1 MDILLVDDNPLMQQL
16 IARFLGDL
24 GYQVRVAGRAA
35 EAVTLARNA
44 PPSLFVIDMHLPDL
58 DGPDALV
65 ALRAVPGC
73 EKTPAIAIS
82 GLDEHDA
89 HYLVTA
95 DFAEFL
101 SKPVELDVLEAA
113 VARNLGGE
121 VSHSLG

>member
-1 MDILLVDDNPLMQQL
+1 VSILLVDDNPLMQQL

-24 GYQVRVAGRAA
+24 GYQVRVAGRAD

-44 PPSLFVIDMHLPDL
+44 PPRLFMIDMHLPDL

-82 GLDEHDA
+82 GLDEYDVH
-89 HYLVTA
+89 HLVTA

-101 SKPVELDVLEAA
+101 SKPVELDALEAA
-113 VARNLGGE
+113 VARNLGG
-121 VSHSLG
+121 SIARSLG